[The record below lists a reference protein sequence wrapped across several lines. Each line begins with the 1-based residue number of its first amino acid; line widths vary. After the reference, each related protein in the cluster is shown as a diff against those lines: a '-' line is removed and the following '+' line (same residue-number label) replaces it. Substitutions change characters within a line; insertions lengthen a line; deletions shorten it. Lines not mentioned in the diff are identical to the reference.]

1 MVWNPKWENNFV
13 WDISSAKKEENC
25 EGKKTL
31 SQIFFEK
38 NLYSIIDKV

>member
-13 WDISSAKKEENC
+13 WDISSAKKKKIVRE
-25 EGKKTL
+25 KKTL